1 MFTSAHF
8 LEKICVNVLKCRVSF
23 LGSVFK
29 TFTLMH
35 SYVSIFD
42 HTKRAAIEHAL
53 NVKPGQSLTNPGLW
67 SGSDVWMA
75 SPLARFWSKIQEQE
89 QEQDLEQAWS
99 KIEIA
104 STFHTYLSNR
114 LKRSRRLLFEVFLTF
129 FLISFA
135 LFMFSKKQNNA
146 KWDCS
151 LFIRHSFTS
160 AFSFVFVD
168 VCFAHSTLFHVFYL
182 KSAVP
187 CDDSP
192 AVSPGLFWLV

>member
-1 MFTSAHF
+1 MCLNAGFLFWVLCSKRSHWCIAMLVSLTIQNVRPLNTHWMSNQVRVWPIRDSDLVVMCGWRPLWHGSGARFKSKSKSKIWSKPGARLKSLRHFTLISA
-8 LEKICVNVLKCRVSF
+8 IVLKEVDVS
-23 LGSVFK
+23 
-29 TFTLMH
+29 
-35 SYVSIFD
+35 
-42 HTKRAAIEHAL
+42 
-53 NVKPGQSLTNPGLW
+53 
-67 SGSDVWMA
+67 
-75 SPLARFWSKIQEQE
+75 
-89 QEQDLEQAWS
+89 
-99 KIEIA
+99 
-104 STFHTYLSNR
+104 
-114 LKRSRRLLFEVFLTF
+114 LFVVFLTF

-135 LFMFSKKQNNA
+135 LFKFSKKQNNA

>member
-114 LKRSRRLLFEVFLTF
+114 LKRSRRLLLKYSLHF
-129 FLISFA
+129 
-135 LFMFSKKQNNA
+135 
-146 KWDCS
+146 S
-151 LFIRHSFTS
+151 LFLLLFSSFQRNKIMLSETVHSLSDIPLPQRSVLSLLMYVLHTALYFMS
-160 AFSFVFVD
+160 SI
-168 VCFAHSTLFHVFYL
+168 
-182 KSAVP
+182 
-187 CDDSP
+187 
-192 AVSPGLFWLV
+192 